1 MFMLLSHSPTQKGTT
16 NTHGCLLHSGKD
28 LQRPLLSSF
37 HPLTH
42 SRLQEGEQ
50 PIWSIGPCFLVGGG
64 VTMLSFHIFLEH
76 LHLGAAR
83 SLDSHL
89 LHPGK
94 VNLPLHPHEKH
105 LGQGAG
111 PCFGFPVGVWVEQ
124 TCAPHTDS
132 RQTQLPCGLLRA
144 QNSQGPDAGEK
155 PQTQPRSLYGF
166 YLRAQNGASGL
177 LVQAMTLTFVFCA
190 TSTLCVYVIL
200 ELSSGESASDILEMM
215 VSISQGPIPHG
226 DWSAK

>member
-1 MFMLLSHSPTQKGTT
+1 MPLSHSPTQKGTT
-16 NTHGCLLHSGKD
+16 NTHGCLLYSGKD

-42 SRLQEGEQ
+42 SCLQEGEQ

-64 VTMLSFHIFLEH
+64 VTMLYFHIFLEH
-76 LHLGAAR
+76 LHLGAAC

-94 VNLPLHPHEKH
+94 VNWPPLPHGKH

-111 PCFGFPVGVWVEQ
+111 PCFGFPVGAWVEQ

-132 RQTQLPCGLLRA
+132 QQTQLSCGLLRA
-144 QNSQGPDAGEK
+144 QNSQGPDSGEK

-166 YLRAQNGASGL
+166 YLRAQKGASGL
-177 LVQAMTLTFVFCA
+177 LVHAMTLTFVFYA

-200 ELSSGESASDILEMM
+200 ELSSGESVSDILEMM
-215 VSISQGPIPHG
+215 VSISQRPIPHG